1 MRERTLFIAKY
12 YFSLIALSILY
23 KPVFL
28 LLNGGSEEYSVADY
42 LGIIYHGLPHDLAV
56 AGYFTAIPML
66 LTATTAFTNISFKG
80 FFKGYN
86 AFIAIAMALA
96 FVADT
101 TLYPYWE
108 FKLDA
113 TVLMYMDSPANA
125 VASISLWQLILLILV
140 FSSVFSGIY
149 LLLGAITPGCFTPIG
164 KSVRERITI
173 MTTAIM
179 TSGAIFL
186 GIRGGV
192 TESTNNIGSVFFSDT
207 HTLNHS
213 AINPVFS
220 FIYSSMKVENFS
232 KEYTFMEEEEREHH
246 FLGLYH
252 TDNEITD
259 TLLNTRRPN
268 IITIIFEG
276 LGAALVEELGGKSG
290 ITPNISALADEGVLF
305 TNCYANSYR
314 TDRGIICT
322 LSGYPSFPKT
332 SVMKAAAKSRKLPS
346 LATSLAKAGYS
357 NTFLYGGDINFTNM
371 RGYLY
376 STGYER
382 ILSDKDFTAQERATH
397 QWGANDDITFNRLYD
412 LIMEQDSEPWH
423 ITHLT
428 LSSHEPWAVPYNRI
442 KDDRIAN
449 SFAFTDEQLGRFV
462 ERLKATDK
470 WDNTLVICI
479 ADHTVTGYPAGTG
492 QTDRERNHILFMM
505 FGGAVRE
512 NKNIDTICN
521 QTDFVA
527 TLLAQLQLP
536 CSEFEFSRNILSP
549 QYTYPFAYH
558 CYNNGISLMDPTG
571 HSVYDLTGN
580 METTVPTAGGE
591 NRIKRAKAILQ
602 STYNDFFNL

>member
-164 KSVRERITI
+164 KSVRERITL

-179 TSGAIFL
+179 ASGAIFL

-246 FLGLYH
+246 FHGLYH

-314 TDRGIICT
+314 TDRGI
-322 LSGYPSFPKT
+322 
-332 SVMKAAAKSRKLPS
+332 PS
-346 LATSLAKAGYS
+346 LLCRVHEPFQRAICHSHVHGIVAPPFQYPRKVQREIHCRRRPVPEVRTVHRLCPAAVLWICREATLVREYPFC
-357 NTFLYGGDINFTNM
+357 NNCRPHEPQH
-371 RGYLY
+371 RGTLQDTVGRVG
-376 STGYER
+376 STGH
-382 ILSDKDFTAQERATH
+382 ILLAT
-397 QWGANDDITFNRLYD
+397 GR
-412 LIMEQDSEPWH
+412 
-423 ITHLT
+423 
-428 LSSHEPWAVPYNRI
+428 
-442 KDDRIAN
+442 N
-449 SFAFTDEQLGRFV
+449 SFRAGHRHHHDCT
-462 ERLKATDK
+462 
-470 WDNTLVICI
+470 
-479 ADHTVTGYPAGTG
+479 ADRHYAHTA
-492 QTDRERNHILFMM
+492 
-505 FGGAVRE
+505 
-512 NKNIDTICN
+512 
-521 QTDFVA
+521 
-527 TLLAQLQLP
+527 
-536 CSEFEFSRNILSP
+536 
-549 QYTYPFAYH
+549 
-558 CYNNGISLMDPTG
+558 
-571 HSVYDLTGN
+571 
-580 METTVPTAGGE
+580 
-591 NRIKRAKAILQ
+591 
-602 STYNDFFNL
+602 